1 MVGRMPSRAF
11 PFLLF
16 ILAIVSVAQE
26 SKGSPDPA
34 PLASA
39 LQAVDQCR
47 TTDRVLADLQQR
59 LVTQPSAAVYDELG
73 VQFGR
78 AENYACAAAAF
89 EAALALDPTATQAR
103 YDLALALIQSHNPE
117 PAIYE
122 LGVVIQQQPTSFT
135 AHNALGLALQ
145 DLRKPDDAEQE
156 FRRAIAINPQFAL
169 AYYDLAQLMSSQG
182 SYKAAA
188 YYLERGLA
196 ASPASPVA
204 LQMKTSLAVARSQLG
219 DYAGAIPL
227 FQEVVAAN
235 PNVAELHSDLATA
248 YTHRENYGEAEK

>member
-1 MVGRMPSRAF
+1 MVGCARSWAF
-11 PFLLF
+11 PFLWL
-16 ILAIVSVAQE
+16 ILAIVSLAQDD
-26 SKGSPDPA
+26 KGSPDSA
-34 PLASA
+34 ALASA
-39 LQAVDQCR
+39 QQALDQCR
-47 TTDRVLADLQQR
+47 TTDRVLSDLQR
-59 LVTQPSAAVYDELG
+59 RAVIQPSAALYDELG

-89 EAALALDPTATQAR
+89 EAALAVDPTATQAR

-117 PAIYE
+117 RALRE
-122 LGVVIQQQPTSFT
+122 LGVIIQQQPTSFT

-145 DLRKPDDAEQE
+145 DSRKPEEAEGE

-169 AYYDLAQLMSSQG
+169 AYYDLAQLMSSRG

-196 ASPASPVA
+196 VSPASPLA

-235 PNVAELHSDLATA
+235 PNAAELHSDLATA
-248 YTHRENYGEAEK
+248 YAHRENYR